1 MRFYLLFSFLFMTV
15 ASIASGQDD
24 AAAIV
29 AQAQSLKVVYI
40 KSTPNKTESYWNV
53 AFTGDEIRTIDFLL
67 KHARRRVDGRNGWF
81 INAIDGEFSTSKQSF
96 DIRIGDEK
104 VATRPI
110 TIVLTDKKTKSKIF
124 LSDAQKL
131 FDAAKGEFLKTEKM
145 VSK

>member
-1 MRFYLLFSFLFMTV
+1 MTV

-110 TIVLTDKKTKSKIF
+110 TIVLTDKKTKSKQVYE
-124 LSDAQKL
+124 LLDEDAEDFRKL
-131 FDAAKGEFLKTEKM
+131 FEAALVEKTRNTKPDRIEQR
-145 VSK
+145 